1 MNDNETLKVEQEKTQ
16 SDLDHEMK
24 CILNRVTHQC
34 TSLNKLT
41 NQFNNLL
48 NTLLCKNKDDK

>member
-1 MNDNETLKVEQEKTQ
+1 MTENETLKVEQDKTQ

-24 CILNRVTHQC
+24 CILNRVTNQC

-41 NQFNNLL
+41 NQFNTLL
-48 NTLLCKNKDDK
+48 NTLLCKHKDEK